1 MYLVFQ
7 YHILFRYMYRIYIM
21 YVFTILYNDL
31 YTYIVVYIYIH
42 IYICPYH
49 MPNAGRFYTH
59 SKHSMFQSM
68 SFHLGFAGDEGWG
81 QRHLGRTR
89 NDSWKGDKS
98 GGLRKSYTI
107 LVARLW
113 SLVIWFLTWGWE
125 IAVCLG
131 EFTTLWMNVAVKC
144 HRFCFTPNYNY
155 PMCVLQVAQ
164 SNITATPSPL
174 DPRSVQENNMLE
186 SHYPCPDW
194 TCVVFGTETN
204 RNSCWRVERIFQKL

>member
-1 MYLVFQ
+1 MFQ

-113 SLVIWFLTWGWE
+113 SLVIWWSIGTSIGIISLNRRRKFTERTWVMY
-125 IAVCLG
+125 VCIYIYYG
-131 EFTTLWMNVAVKC
+131 
-144 HRFCFTPNYNY
+144 
-155 PMCVLQVAQ
+155 
-164 SNITATPSPL
+164 
-174 DPRSVQENNMLE
+174 
-186 SHYPCPDW
+186 
-194 TCVVFGTETN
+194 
-204 RNSCWRVERIFQKL
+204 

>member
-31 YTYIVVYIYIH
+31 YTYIVVYTYIH

-113 SLVIWFLTWGWE
+113 SLAIWWSIGTSIGIISLNRRRKFTERTW
-125 IAVCLG
+125 V
-131 EFTTLWMNVAVKC
+131 M
-144 HRFCFTPNYNY
+144 H
-155 PMCVLQVAQ
+155 
-164 SNITATPSPL
+164 
-174 DPRSVQENNMLE
+174 
-186 SHYPCPDW
+186 
-194 TCVVFGTETN
+194 TCMYVYIYIMVSYHVHQ
-204 RNSCWRVERIFQKL
+204 RNKLSS